1 MPVHQD
7 RLIPVQPFRWKRGRG
22 GTLFSFGPA
31 LGRGYA
37 SRLRPIFLGGA
48 LLGLT
53 AATGAQAPA
62 PPDVYRWLASDPATQ
77 VAGDQTVVP
86 LGMGAVFV
94 PTMTDGESEPDALL
108 FRGDDEEVASGRN
121 GARIPVEPGTYLVR
135 VGSGPTSQMVSVP
148 VAVEAGETTVLP
160 VRWGGLRVEVVDESN
175 LPHRGGYELIRLA
188 DRQPYAIGFGADTL
202 QGERL
207 PTMLMPPG
215 LYRIVRAGATY
226 RARTDFATVLVPE
239 SGLVH
244 YRLVIDP
251 DSGRFRGAGVITPE
265 EIGAV
270 SDVSP
275 WNRRYTIGLSA
286 PVTATRNFFGVK
298 NETKLGAELFFDTY
312 VTYQRDN
319 RLFSS
324 VLEFE
329 SGFEKVKPEGVPAI
343 PWRKTRDRLRIDLL
357 YSWFPGSRI
366 GPYGRLGLRTSVF
379 ASNTLATQD
388 TVVSRQF
395 IDGRRA
401 LEFVPANA
409 TFETGDPFSPPVY
422 REGAGLNTRLLQGRS
437 VRLDWRFG
445 VGLRQNRFAGAF
457 FLDDDPTTPEL
468 EYRQASNFN
477 AAGLETTLVGT
488 ARYRFLLYNTT
499 LDLFGDFNGSE
510 PTIDWRSTLSWR
522 LTGDLSLD
530 YRVDLLRVPQ
540 VSRANQVAQ
549 RVLFRYAIGS

>member
-1 MPVHQD
+1 MPRSLSARTTRR
-7 RLIPVQPFRWKRGRG
+7 RLVGLPAAWLFPV
-22 GTLFSFGPA
+22 L
-31 LGRGYA
+31 
-37 SRLRPIFLGGA
+37 LGGA
-48 LLGLT
+48 LLGLASG
-53 AATGAQAPA
+53 AAAQVSDPA
-62 PPDVYRWLASDPATQ
+62 DVYRWLASDAATQ
-77 VAGDQTVVP
+77 VAGDSTPVP
-86 LGMGAVFV
+86 PGMGAVFV
-94 PTMTDGESEPDALL
+94 PAMTDGESEPDALV
-108 FRGDDEEVASGRN
+108 FGGDDAEIASGRN
-121 GARIPVEPGTYLVR
+121 GARIPVAPGAYFVR

-148 VAVEAGETTVLP
+148 VDVASGETVVIP

-175 LPHRGGYELIRLA
+175 LPHRGGYELIRVA
-188 DRQPYAIGFGADTL
+188 DRQPYAVGFGADTL

-207 PTMLMPPG
+207 LTMLMPPG
-215 LYRIVRAGATY
+215 LYRIVRSGSTY

-251 DSGRFRGAGVITPE
+251 DSGRFRGAGVVTPE

-275 WNRRYTIGLSA
+275 WNRRYTVGLSA

-298 NETKLGAELFFDTY
+298 NETKLGTEVFFDTY
-312 VTYQRDN
+312 VTYQREN
-319 RLFSS
+319 RLFSG

-357 YSWFPGSRI
+357 YSWFFGSRI

-379 ASNTLATQD
+379 ASNTLATED

-395 IDGRRA
+395 LDGRRT
-401 LEFVPANA
+401 LEFVPANT

-468 EYRQASNFN
+468 EYRQATNFN

-499 LDLFGDFNGSE
+499 LDLFGDFDGSS
-510 PTIDWRSTLSWR
+510 PTVDWRSTLSWR

-530 YRVDLLRVPQ
+530 YKVDLVREPR